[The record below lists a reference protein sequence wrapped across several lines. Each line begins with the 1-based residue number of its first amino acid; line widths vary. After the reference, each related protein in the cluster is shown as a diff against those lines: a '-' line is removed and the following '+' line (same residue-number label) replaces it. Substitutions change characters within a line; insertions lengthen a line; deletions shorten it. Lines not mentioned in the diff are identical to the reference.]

1 MLALTDPMLYFIWVI
16 LIAQLKNKFW
26 IDIYFLLMEFPY
38 VNGFIGELQMGNF
51 KAVIITERTVTVFA
65 HNLMKPSESK
75 SY

>member
-1 MLALTDPMLYFIWVI
+1 M
-16 LIAQLKNKFW
+16 KNKFW